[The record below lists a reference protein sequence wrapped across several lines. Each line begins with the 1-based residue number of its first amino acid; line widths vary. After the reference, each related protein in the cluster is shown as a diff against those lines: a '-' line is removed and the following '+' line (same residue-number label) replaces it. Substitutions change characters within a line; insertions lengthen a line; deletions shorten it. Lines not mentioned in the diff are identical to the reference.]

1 MKSEILDILQSKGNL
16 KEKKLLKKVLK
27 QIGRKDDEED
37 EELLNQFKNTL
48 EELVEEKDILLVNKE
63 YCINKVKS
71 SKAAT
76 KRLGTFDNLDED
88 EPLVKKSKAT
98 TESTHI
104 STKKFDY
111 PDLWRNGEKFWK
123 EGTFDPEYL
132 RTNPDKY
139 VSFDLLQF
147 TILLISNHFVYSI
160 TRIFCGNLS
169 KKVTEDDA
177 ADETAKK
184 SAIQTSDFMHY

>member
-1 MKSEILDILQSKGNL
+1 VFNALCVFFSKTWSSVAINLIGWIVVVLSRISQIIFIFRYCCVVKMKNEILDILQSKGNL
-16 KEKKLLKKVLK
+16 KEKKLLKKILK

-37 EELLNQFKNTL
+37 EELLNQYKKTL
-48 EELVEEKDILLVNKE
+48 EELVEEKDILLVNNE

-88 EPLVKKSKAT
+88 EPLFKKSKAT
-98 TESTHI
+98 TEASHTV
-104 STKKFDY
+104 TKKFDY

-139 VSFDLLQF
+139 ARF
-147 TILLISNHFVYSI
+147 TSI
-160 TRIFCGNLS
+160 TS
-169 KKVTEDDA
+169 
-177 ADETAKK
+177 
-184 SAIQTSDFMHY
+184 TSY